1 MRNISPSLNEK
12 LKQQN
17 QTHYNNANPKMNITI
32 ARARSSIIDS
42 SYFNIEKIRT
52 KEGIGDIS
60 IAARRLRPYGSP
72 DRLYEIHID
81 NGIAKTAIREYPDE
95 EREGWKKQFD
105 IGEAKS
111 VAIAFDG
118 EWVLNDKLQWQIK
131 THEKPYIFWVDN
143 GNVLKYRIWDEEGT
157 TDELA
162 TEVAKVKATRAWKNA
177 NIKIHDQGLLV
188 VYIKTDGKVYYRNYC
203 EQKDGTFIWETETQ
217 ISEFTGVAVNS
228 NLFITNDY
236 RTGIIIEDSNGKIH
250 WLITKR
256 NWASMALAPEKIL
269 ASIGDIS
276 VDFIGTTKYRGYC
289 TERITSKPNI
299 ILNFLYANSFNEF
312 THIGNIDDGNGDFG
326 KIIIFNTR
334 YELFE
339 LNPLDFELIDEK
351 GMVFGINNIN
361 KISPL
366 EYKLDFVDFNN
377 AKGKVKLIC
386 KGDYTLNAAGYV
398 FDIFE
403 GTFMPENLVPDEV
416 PAPQVINTY
425 NTSDTE
431 IIIEFDNELIFGVE
445 ESLDAFS
452 VISTAWKDTFEDI
465 DITETHTITGIE
477 QISGTQIK
485 LILDVYTRLRRANT
499 VIIKY
504 DSEKGLITGE
514 TYPLD
519 SFEEMFVPNIEK
531 ILDPAEREKITV
543 NNNIS
548 IDFIKVGY
556 SSRYASE
563 KITATPNISVEFI
576 KADVVNP

>member
-95 EREGWKKQFD
+95 EREGWKSQFE

-111 VAIAFDG
+111 VAVAFDG
-118 EWVLNDKLQWQIK
+118 EWVLNEKLQWQIK

-143 GNVLKYRIWDEEGT
+143 DNVLKYRIWDEEGT

-162 TEVAKVKATRAWKNA
+162 IEVAKAKAIRAWKNA
-177 NIKIHDQGLLV
+177 NIKTYDQGLLV
-188 VYIKTDGKVYYRNYC
+188 AYIKIDGKVYYRNFC
-203 EQKDGTFIWETETQ
+203 EQEDGKYAWEVERKVE
-217 ISEFTGVAVNS
+217 EFAGTAKNI

-236 RTGIIIEDSNGKIH
+236 RIGIVIEDSNGQIH

-256 NWASMALAPEKIL
+256 NWASMAISPEKI
-269 ASIGDIS
+269 IVKPNIE
-276 VDFIGTTKYRGYC
+276 VDFIETTKHKRYYI
-289 TERITSKPNI
+289 ERITSKPNI
-299 ILNFLYANSFNEF
+299 ALDFLYASSFNEF
-312 THIGNIDDGNGDFG
+312 THIENVSDVNGNFG
-326 KIIIFNTR
+326 KIIIFNTV
-334 YELFE
+334 YELFGI
-339 LNPLDFELIDEK
+339 NPLDFELIDER
-351 GMVFGINNIN
+351 GIVFVASNIS

-366 EYKLDFVDFNN
+366 EYRLDFVDFNN

-386 KGDYTLNAAGYV
+386 KGDYTLNAAGYA
-398 FDIFE
+398 FDNFE

-416 PAPQVINTY
+416 PAPQVTNVYNIN
-425 NTSDTE
+425 DTE
-431 IIIEFDNELIFGVE
+431 IIIEFDNELVFGVE
-445 ESLDAFS
+445 GSLDAFS
-452 VISTAWKDTFEDI
+452 VITTAWKDIFEDVE
-465 DITETHTITGIE
+465 ITETHTITGIE

-499 VIIKY
+499 VTIKY

-514 TYPLD
+514 TYPLA
-519 SFEEMFVPNIEK
+519 SFEEMFVPDIEK

-543 NNNIS
+543 MPNIS
-548 IDFIKVGY
+548 TDFIKVDY
-556 SSRYASE
+556 NYRYTSE
-563 KITATPNISVEFI
+563 RITAIPNISVDFI
-576 KADVVNP
+576 SVDEINP